1 MQWKYIS
8 RVLDG
13 TIPPLGSKPSCPDS
27 VLSQEVASLME
38 RVENHFRNETEM
50 EATVCVFLFVLEA
63 LYGTVVR
70 VQLQPSLPLHPT
82 FYFIISDVEMNPL
95 CLIEVKN
102 SDTTARMRE
111 NDTTAQVLRSA
122 QIALSGSERIELPS
136 VLTNSLYWSFGLVKK
151 HGKLI
156 KLVKWFHIELD
167 SSSNNLIG
175 CLRSVI
181 QGNGQTSADLLC
193 LL

>member
-1 MQWKYIS
+1 MKWKYIS
-8 RVLDG
+8 GVLDG

-82 FYFIISDVEMNPL
+82 FTDFYFIISDVEMSPL

-122 QIALSGSERIELPS
+122 QIALSGSERIELPFI
-136 VLTNSLYWSFGLVKK
+136 LTNSLHWSFGLVKK

-156 KLVKWFHIELD
+156 KLVKWFRIELD

-181 QGNGQTSADLLC
+181 QGKWPD
-193 LL
+193 

>member
-1 MQWKYIS
+1 
-8 RVLDG
+8 
-13 TIPPLGSKPSCPDS
+13 
-27 VLSQEVASLME
+27 ME

-102 SDTTARMRE
+102 SDARE
-111 NDTTAQVLRSA
+111 
-122 QIALSGSERIELPS
+122 
-136 VLTNSLYWSFGLVKK
+136 
-151 HGKLI
+151 
-156 KLVKWFHIELD
+156 
-167 SSSNNLIG
+167 
-175 CLRSVI
+175 
-181 QGNGQTSADLLC
+181 
-193 LL
+193 